1 MSKAKDLEPTCSC
14 PDQEQPQYRELE
26 AFIEA
31 LPQKKGHLVTVLH
44 KAQSLFGYLPREVQ
58 QFVASHMDESL
69 ATVYGVVSFYTFF
82 TMVPRGKNPISVC
95 MGTACFVKDAEAVV
109 ETFKKELNIEIGE
122 VSADGLF
129 SIDTVRCVGAC
140 GLAPIVLVGDKVFG
154 NVTPS
159 QVPEIIAEFSSS
171 RSTAA

>member
-1 MSKAKDLEPTCSC
+1 MPETLAPQPSCSC
-14 PDQEQPQYRELE
+14 PDTEHPQYQELE
-26 AFIEA
+26 AFIIS

-82 TMVPRGKNPISVC
+82 TMVPRGKHPISVC
-95 MGTACFVKDAEAVV
+95 LGTACFVKNAGAVV
-109 ETFKKELNIEIGE
+109 DAFEKELGINVGD
-122 VSADGLF
+122 VTADGLF

-140 GLAPIVLVGDKVFG
+140 GLAPIVLVGEKVFG

-159 QVPEIIAEFSSS
+159 QVTKIIAEFSSS
-171 RSTAA
+171 RSVA